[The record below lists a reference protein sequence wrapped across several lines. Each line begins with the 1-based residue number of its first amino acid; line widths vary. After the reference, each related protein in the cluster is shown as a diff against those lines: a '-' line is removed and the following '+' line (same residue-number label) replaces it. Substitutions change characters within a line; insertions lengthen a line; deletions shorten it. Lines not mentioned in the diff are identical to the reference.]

1 MKSFLLLLCLLV
13 GCAHPLQVEQQLL
26 QTSRNGIGMIR
37 KSLENQQK
45 LIENWMQKDRQE
57 LSDAFEQD
65 LKNQPM
71 PDESWVLEAHQAYRI
86 ALETK
91 IRRDES
97 IRHGFRIDMDNLD
110 AVEQALVQIEQLN
123 DRQLQWM
130 KGFSR

>member
-1 MKSFLLLLCLLV
+1 MKPVLFLLVLV
-13 GCAHPLQVEQQLL
+13 AGCVHPLQVEQQLI

-37 KSLENQQK
+37 ESLKNQQN
-45 LIENWMQKDRQE
+45 LIEHWMQTDRQE

-65 LKNQPM
+65 LKDQSI
-71 PDESWVLEAHQAYRI
+71 PDSSWVLEAHQAYRI

-123 DRQLQWM
+123 KKQLQWM
-130 KGFSR
+130 KGFSK